1 MRISLFLPCELLMS
15 HRFLET
21 QVLLRSI
28 NLHEFS
34 LVTNSLHVLKSELA
48 QRVKPLAAKTDNL
61 RLIPGTHVVMG
72 EKRGRRHLVRES
84 AGIVLLGDKALDPWE
99 RQ

>member
-1 MRISLFLPCELLMS
+1 MKLSLFLSPELLMS

-21 QVLLRSI
+21 QVLLCSI

-34 LVTNSLHVLKSELA
+34 LVTSSLHILESELT
-48 QRVKPLAAKTDNL
+48 QIPRLAAKTDNP

-72 EKRGRRHLVRES
+72 EKWGKRLLVRGS
-84 AGIVLLGDKALDPWE
+84 AGVVLWGDKALDPWE

>member
-1 MRISLFLPCELLMS
+1 MS

-61 RLIPGTHVVMG
+61 RLTPGTHVFMG
-72 EKRGRRHLVRES
+72 EKRGKRHLVTES
-84 AGIVLLGDKALDPWE
+84 AGIVLWGDKALDPWE